1 MAKIQAMEGWK
12 RAPKGHFVV
21 YVGEELRR
29 YFVPTSYLR
38 NPSFQQLLERAAEE
52 YGYPSQKGIILP
64 CDETTFQRGP
74 LHNSL
79 VDAIESHKA
88 MARNSPYS
96 KRIFSHKL
104 LKK

>member
-64 CDETTFQRGP
+64 CDETTFQRSRVQCVVFGDFFANFMR
-74 LHNSL
+74 L
-79 VDAIESHKA
+79 
-88 MARNSPYS
+88 
-96 KRIFSHKL
+96 
-104 LKK
+104 